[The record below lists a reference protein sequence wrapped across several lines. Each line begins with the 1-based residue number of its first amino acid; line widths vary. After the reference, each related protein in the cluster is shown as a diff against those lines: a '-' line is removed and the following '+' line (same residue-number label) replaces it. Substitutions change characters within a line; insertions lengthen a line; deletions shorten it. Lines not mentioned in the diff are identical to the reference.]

1 MTIEIITMWYNEEF
15 LAPFFLRHYSYA
27 DKITL
32 LYDRDTTDK
41 TLEIAT
47 GYPNVVVKP
56 FRFPDM
62 LDEGIKQIR
71 INNAYAESSC
81 DWALLVDADEFAFVM
96 RDAQPCADIRET
108 LERCEADAIHMN
120 FLEIHNHQNDAELDP
135 ALPAVPQRRH
145 GVIGYGKP
153 CAAKT
158 GLGLTWSIG
167 SHSLVKPL
175 PEGLRLLTGILHC
188 AHWSMADPC
197 FCFKR
202 RLQDRRGRQSK
213 INIERGMD
221 CHNHSITLKDLKETV
236 SKHLD
241 DPIII

>member
-1 MTIEIITMWYNEEF
+1 MTIEIITMWYNEAY

-32 LYDRDTTDK
+32 LYDRDTTDN
-41 TLEIAT
+41 TLEIAER
-47 GYPNVVVKP
+47 YPNVVVKP

-62 LDEGIKQIR
+62 LDEAIKQRHIK
-71 INNAYAESSC
+71 NAYAESSC
-81 DWALLVDADEFAFVM
+81 DWVLLVDADEFAFTM
-96 RDAQPCADIRET
+96 RDGQPCADIRET
-108 LERCEADAIHMN
+108 LAQCEADVIHMN
-120 FLEIHNHQNDAELDP
+120 FLEIYRHQNDAELDP

-145 GVIGYGKP
+145 GEIGNGKP
-153 CAAKT
+153 CAART
-158 GLGLTWSIG
+158 GLGLMWTIG
-167 SHSLVKPL
+167 CHSLIKPL

-213 INIERGMD
+213 ANLERGMD
-221 CHNHSITLKDLKETV
+221 CHNHSITLRELKETAD
-236 SKHLD
+236 KHLD
-241 DPIII
+241 DPIVI